1 MSLSLAY
8 DIARSGLS
16 ATATATSVVSRNIQN
31 SGDPNAARKSADMAT
46 NSGGGVYVAGITNA
60 INNALLDPALEY
72 GAKYQEL
79 GVITNALD
87 RLDAIVGDPELG
99 TGPAASIAAL
109 QSALQLAA
117 ASPNDEL
124 QLAQAVA
131 RAGDVV
137 SSMNDAAAV
146 VSEVRISADAGLN
159 DAVSRLR
166 ELLDNF
172 ARVNSEV
179 VRGTFTG
186 GDITDQIDQRNALL
200 RQISEVVGVRATVR
214 GDNDMVL
221 FVANGATLFERVP
234 RQIALIGAGALQP
247 GQPGAMMTIDGV
259 PIGLDAAAGLGGE
272 IGGLIQ
278 IRDDYAIVMGRQL
291 DELARSLIEAFAESD
306 QAPTPSKPDLPG
318 LFTSITGVIPSAG
331 TVMDGL
337 AALFRLN
344 ANVDPAQ
351 GGEVARLRDGGI
363 STILDP
369 SYLYNA
375 TGAVGF
381 TARLRELASVLGE
394 PRSFAASAALATST
408 DIKSFAA
415 DSAGWL
421 AAARQTQGDRLG
433 DVQVI
438 SQQALTAWQDS
449 VSINL
454 DDELTSLIALERS
467 YQASSRLITTVNS
480 MFDALLGA
488 TG

>member
-200 RQISEVVGVRATVR
+200 RC
-214 GDNDMVL
+214 
-221 FVANGATLFERVP
+221 
-234 RQIALIGAGALQP
+234 
-247 GQPGAMMTIDGV
+247 
-259 PIGLDAAAGLGGE
+259 
-272 IGGLIQ
+272 
-278 IRDDYAIVMGRQL
+278 
-291 DELARSLIEAFAESD
+291 
-306 QAPTPSKPDLPG
+306 
-318 LFTSITGVIPSAG
+318 
-331 TVMDGL
+331 
-337 AALFRLN
+337 
-344 ANVDPAQ
+344 
-351 GGEVARLRDGGI
+351 
-363 STILDP
+363 
-369 SYLYNA
+369 
-375 TGAVGF
+375 
-381 TARLRELASVLGE
+381 
-394 PRSFAASAALATST
+394 
-408 DIKSFAA
+408 
-415 DSAGWL
+415 
-421 AAARQTQGDRLG
+421 
-433 DVQVI
+433 
-438 SQQALTAWQDS
+438 
-449 VSINL
+449 
-454 DDELTSLIALERS
+454 
-467 YQASSRLITTVNS
+467 
-480 MFDALLGA
+480 
-488 TG
+488 